1 MRLRRQRR
9 AEKFIHPH
17 AAAVE
22 CCRTALPAAVNRE
35 TLAADSR
42 ECPKAKMAI
51 TSCGV
56 MVMESPYQSQLR
68 STCSCGCS
76 TKKKLIG
83 ARPDCLPREL
93 RAGVD
98 DLSRRPKAQSGAMAF
113 ARPAWTRRS
122 VTAPWVHRFFVQICR
137 QNEKRKLLQLCLNP
151 LILPSCD
158 LARWRTRLTGC
169 FVCLR
174 KILTPNFVF
183 PGCCRIP
190 LHLRI

>member
-1 MRLRRQRR
+1 VHRCPVVGDFGGISRPSPSNHSQTQKGLLGMRLRRQRR
-9 AEKFIHPH
+9 AVKFIHPH

-76 TKKKLIG
+76 TKKTSSEHDQIVF
-83 ARPDCLPREL
+83 RESCV
-93 RAGVD
+93 RGWTISAAAQ
-98 DLSRRPKAQSGAMAF
+98 RHKA
-113 ARPAWTRRS
+113 
-122 VTAPWVHRFFVQICR
+122 APW
-137 QNEKRKLLQLCLNP
+137 
-151 LILPSCD
+151 PS
-158 LARWRTRLTGC
+158 
-169 FVCLR
+169 
-174 KILTPNFVF
+174 
-183 PGCCRIP
+183 PGQP
-190 LHLRI
+190 GPGGQ